1 MISLKRGF
9 NYLTHNQSQFWD
21 SIVKNFLYW
30 LPDRLY
36 LSFRFRCLMGYW
48 IDWKN
53 PKTFTEKLQW
63 LKLYNRQPEYTQ
75 MVDKYEVKKLVADC
89 IGDEY
94 VIPTLGVWDSPEAI
108 DWDLLPNQFVL
119 KTTHG
124 GGGGGV
130 VICRDK
136 SSFDKV
142 AAVKKLK
149 ASMKS
154 DIYKSLREWPYKNV
168 KKRIIAEQYI
178 HPVTSVVPSNYL
190 ADYKFFCFDGEPHF
204 LYVSDSTAHKL
215 IFLKPD
221 WTPADF
227 GRDDYGE
234 LDDYPPK
241 PDNLEELLSIV
252 RKLAESKPHVRVDLY
267 VVDHHT
273 YFGEMTFFTGSGFI
287 PFNPQE
293 ADGQIG
299 DLLALPVKRGGKFL
313 VKNGNLVIYDSESI
327 DLPDYKFFCFN
338 GKVKFFKVDFGRF
351 VEHHANYYSP
361 DGTLLS
367 FGEAG
372 FPPEPSYPVEIP
384 SNLNKM
390 VSLAERLSEHIHFLR
405 VDFYNINGKIFFGEL
420 TFYPASGFFTWTS
433 DEIDRQIGD
442 FIQTI

>member
-1 MISLKRGF
+1 MSKIKNALILLKNDRGGF
-9 NYLTHNQSQFWD
+9 MV
-21 SIVKNFLYW
+21 SIIQHCFQW
-30 LPDRLY
+30 LPDKIYLKLLYRFSMGHRLH
-36 LSFRFRCLMGYW
+36 LKS
-48 IDWKN
+48 

-63 LKLYNRQPEYTQ
+63 LKLYNRRPEYTQ

-108 DWDLLPNQFVL
+108 DWDLLPNEFVL

-168 KKRIIAEQYI
+168 KKRIIAEEYI

-204 LYVSDSTAHKL
+204 LYVSDSSAHKL

-299 DLLALPVKRGGKFL
+299 DLLALPVKRG
-313 VKNGNLVIYDSESI
+313 
-327 DLPDYKFFCFN
+327 
-338 GKVKFFKVDFGRF
+338 
-351 VEHHANYYSP
+351 
-361 DGTLLS
+361 
-367 FGEAG
+367 
-372 FPPEPSYPVEIP
+372 
-384 SNLNKM
+384 
-390 VSLAERLSEHIHFLR
+390 
-405 VDFYNINGKIFFGEL
+405 
-420 TFYPASGFFTWTS
+420 
-433 DEIDRQIGD
+433 
-442 FIQTI
+442 